1 MNRAEALLLAKYEAC
16 LSAEGTGLPTTPEE
30 DALIQEAINMAW
42 SSLCAQDRRYLAQY
56 WKTPGATS

>member
-16 LSAEGTGLPTTPEE
+16 MAAEGTGLPTTPEE
-30 DALIQEAINMAW
+30 DALIQEAVTRSW
-42 SSLCAQDRRYLAQY
+42 ESLGAQDQRYLARY